1 MKRQNEVKSLLC
13 TSLETLSQSL
23 SIFLV
28 TPGSRVTLFDENAS
42 KYEQPGVASIET
54 QAKEINFLNLAL
66 FSLPL
71 KIILTKSSQKLF
83 TILKFPK
90 IELNKIILLF
100 KKNQLFQ
107 LYYVFY
113 KLFLIYSHDTHD
125 L

>member
-1 MKRQNEVKSLLC
+1 M
-13 TSLETLSQSL
+13 
-23 SIFLV
+23 
-28 TPGSRVTLFDENAS
+28 TLFDENAS

-54 QAKEINFLNLAL
+54 QAKELNFLNLAL

>member
-1 MKRQNEVKSLLC
+1 MLC

-28 TPGSRVTLFDENAS
+28 TLGSRVTLFDENAS

-54 QAKEINFLNLAL
+54 QAKELHFLNLAL

-71 KIILTKSSQKLF
+71 KIIFTKSSQKLF

-100 KKNQLFQ
+100 KK
-107 LYYVFY
+107 
-113 KLFLIYSHDTHD
+113 KLTFSTVLCFS
-125 L
+125 

>member
-1 MKRQNEVKSLLC
+1 MLC

-28 TPGSRVTLFDENAS
+28 TLGSRVTLFNENAS
-42 KYEQPGVASIET
+42 KHGVASIET
-54 QAKEINFLNLAL
+54 QAKELNFLNLAL

-71 KIILTKSSQKLF
+71 KIIFTKSSQKLF

-100 KKNQLFQ
+100 KK
-107 LYYVFY
+107 
-113 KLFLIYSHDTHD
+113 KLTFSTVLCFL
-125 L
+125 